1 MAPGSAALTEFH
13 AGRSQGANTFEA
25 DSSAVKTRCHC
36 YSYRGGNVAAGF
48 PARFAWRIARL
59 PCETLAY
66 VILSQAHVIHSN
78 AYCHPGDGR
87 DPGFRGTVVARFAG
101 SGNVINSKSLPHADG
116 ATAVHVDR
124 RIYPL

>member
-1 MAPGSAALTEFH
+1 MQDGRKAQTPLKPIPPPSRRAATAILIAAVMSPPAFPLVLPGES
-13 AGRSQGANTFEA
+13 
-25 DSSAVKTRCHC
+25 
-36 YSYRGGNVAAGF
+36 
-48 PARFAWRIARL
+48 
-59 PCETLAY
+59 LAY

-78 AYCHPGDGR
+78 AYCHPGDSR